1 MIEKTAITD
10 QIRVLDKNGMHSWT
24 VNATYT
30 ITVYAYSMDITNDGE
45 LLEGTPLSKTWLRR
59 CDQLFGPVSSLIML
73 YAEEQ
78 RRIND

>member
-1 MIEKTAITD
+1 MIDVTAIAALR
-10 QIRVLDKNGMHSWT
+10 ILDKNGMHTWT
-24 VNATYT
+24 VGQEYK

-45 LLEGTPLSKTWLRR
+45 LLESTPLSKTWLRR